1 MEKFAITY
9 HNVADHVI
17 TEFSVKAVADTYE
30 QAQELVSEIA
40 HKENEAVKANG
51 GKVKWEIMPSG
62 DAYYRNRRS
71 STEWLE
77 VREIG

>member
-9 HNVADHVI
+9 HNVSEHVI

-30 QAQELVSEIA
+30 DAKELVSEIA
-40 HKENEAVKANG
+40 HKENEAVKENG
-51 GKVKWEIMPSG
+51 GKVLWDIMPSG
-62 DAYYRNRRS
+62 DAYYRVRRN